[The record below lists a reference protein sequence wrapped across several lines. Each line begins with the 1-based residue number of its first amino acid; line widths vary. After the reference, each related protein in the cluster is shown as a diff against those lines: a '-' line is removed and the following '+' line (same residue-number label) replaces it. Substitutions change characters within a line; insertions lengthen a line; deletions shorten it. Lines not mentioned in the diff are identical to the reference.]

1 MIDESSQVVHTSD
14 DNPTEKARQSDA
26 RGAIGAHE
34 KTDVEGLC
42 PERT

>member
-1 MIDESSQVVHTSD
+1 MIDESSQVVHTPD
-14 DNPTEKARQSDA
+14 DKPTKEARHSDA

-34 KTDVEGLC
+34 QTDVEGQC